1 MKQLSRV
8 EPTWRLPEVAQVA
21 AAPRASTTEWRRPR
35 PAWPPCEP
43 AGSRSVDS
51 KPPGSC
57 CVAGLFGLYE
67 VGRNVAAGHVSRAF
81 ANAGSLWHL
90 ERWLHLPDEATLQA
104 PFVSHPDLAHAANVF
119 YASVHFPLTIA
130 TLVLLWWFR
139 PDDYR
144 WTRTVMAAMT
154 FAALLLQT
162 AMPLAPPRMLSGVG
176 LVDLAHL
183 YGPSVYGT
191 AANSGFTD
199 QFAAMPSLHVG
210 WAVLV
215 AVAAIRALRSRWRF
229 LVVLHPALTL
239 TVVLV
244 TGNHYWL
251 DGAVSIVLLCLA
263 IQLEPRSQRG
273 VHPGPIGAQTEWP
286 RYGKWVIPALV
297 FSGLQA
303 HPVRVHIVGTP
314 TSATRIRRAKTPRS
328 VADWLVS
335 VRSICLVG
343 FRWSPGSGNCS
354 TRNSATRTTASVTSR
369 SHYPT
374 VRDRGH

>member
-8 EPTWRLPEVAQVA
+8 EPTWRLPEVAKVAPLGPENAVEAPDLSEPAATTGIAGRRLEAARELALVA
-21 AAPRASTTEWRRPR
+21 A
-35 PAWPPCEP
+35 
-43 AGSRSVDS
+43 
-51 KPPGSC
+51 
-57 CVAGLFGLYE
+57 LFGLYE

-119 YASVHFPLTIA
+119 YASVHFPLTVA

-162 AMPLAPPRMLSGVG
+162 AIPLAPPRMLSGVG

-229 LVVLHPALTL
+229 LVLLHPALTL

-251 DGAVSIVLLCLA
+251 DGLVSIVLLCLA
-263 IQLEPRSQRG
+263 IALEP
-273 VHPGPIGAQTEWP
+273 ALNAA
-286 RYGKWVIPALV
+286 YG
-297 FSGLQA
+297 
-303 HPVRVHIVGTP
+303 R
-314 TSATRIRRAKTPRS
+314 
-328 VADWLVS
+328 
-335 VRSICLVG
+335 VRSA
-343 FRWSPGSGNCS
+343 RR
-354 TRNSATRTTASVTSR
+354 RNGPVTAN
-369 SHYPT
+369 
-374 VRDRGH
+374 G